1 MITSIIYVGIGGA
14 FGAVCRFLIS
24 SSLNKQEGFPFG
36 TLCANAI
43 GCFLLGL
50 LGTYLS
56 SKITPEWKLVIS
68 TGFLGALTTFSTFS
82 FETLQFVLRD
92 QWKMAAVYFF
102 VQIISGAILTL
113 IGMTLAQRLLDV
125 S

>member
-1 MITSIIYVGIGGA
+1 MIISIIYVGIGGA
-14 FGAVCRFLIS
+14 LGAVCRFLIS
-24 SSLNKQEGFPFG
+24 SLLNTQEGFPFG

-56 SKITPEWKLVIS
+56 SKINPEWKLIIS

-82 FETLQFVLRD
+82 FETLQFALRD
-92 QWKMAAVYFF
+92 QWKMAALYFF

-113 IGMTLAQRLLDV
+113 IGITLAQKMLEG